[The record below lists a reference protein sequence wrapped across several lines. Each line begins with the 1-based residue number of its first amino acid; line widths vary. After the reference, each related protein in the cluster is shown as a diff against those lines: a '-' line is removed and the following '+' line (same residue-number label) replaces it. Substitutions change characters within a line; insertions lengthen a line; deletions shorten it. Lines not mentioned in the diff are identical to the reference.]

1 MKLALGVFNSKYVH
15 SSLAP
20 WCLAAAVEQ
29 RAPETDCRVL
39 EGTINQP
46 PAALAQRVIGAKP
59 DAVGFS
65 VYIWNRRHTFE
76 AVRLVRRALPRCV
89 ILLGGPEVSHN
100 PAEVLAELPEAD

>member
-46 PAALAQRVIGAKP
+46 PKKLADAMAALDP
-59 DAVGFS
+59 DAAGFRCIS
-65 VYIWNRRHTFE
+65 GTGKPPLRRC
-76 AVRLVRRALPRCV
+76 AGCGSCGRSASSCWAAPR
-89 ILLGGPEVSHN
+89 
-100 PAEVLAELPEAD
+100 